1 MSVVLLIVHFFCEE
15 VFKAN
20 IFCIKKK
27 KMEYYFIYSSIY
39 NISFWFL
46 DKADKK
52 AQRERELKMEREQIE
67 REEEIKELSL
77 KMRRKYVLYY
87 YLMIL
92 MFNIFIIIYFF

>member
-1 MSVVLLIVHFFCEE
+1 M
-15 VFKAN
+15 
-20 IFCIKKK
+20 
-27 KMEYYFIYSSIY
+27 Y

-87 YLMIL
+87 YLM
-92 MFNIFIIIYFF
+92 FNIFIIIYLF